1 MNRLVEWIE
10 HRSGVFGAVKRSM
23 DRAIPS
29 RSRWGGIWP
38 SMIGFTFAVQVIT
51 GIAMWMYY
59 SPSAQTAWESV
70 YYLEYQV
77 AGGWL
82 LRALHHYVAQVMV
95 ALLGLYVVWMIVVGG
110 YRKPREMVFW
120 AAIVTGLVGL
130 ALLLTGDLL
139 SWGQNSFWA
148 TQVRV
153 KFLTLVPLLGND
165 LFKLA
170 AGGPSFGHHTLT
182 RFFALHAG
190 VFSGIFLALLLVQRS
205 LLRRAEDLE
214 VADGDGGVPYWPNQA
229 IRHTAGWV
237 IVVLVTG
244 LLVGRHALIGEP
256 SAVSQRQSMGVG
268 LGAPADPADAY
279 AAARP
284 EWAFLGLYELAH
296 IFPGDAMP
304 VLGVSWKFVPIFVV
318 PGVLVFF
325 FLAVPF
331 IGKGRVGHVFNVVTT
346 AVLLMATVWLS
357 MKTLAAD
364 RANIGHQEALAAGA
378 EAADRAVELAQAPA
392 GIPPSG
398 ALTLMRT
405 DPKTQGPKLFQQH
418 CASCHNY
425 LDAAGKGIRAEE
437 PSAPNLHG
445 FSSEAWIKGLLDPKQ
460 VAGPNYFGNTA
471 FKDDEMVHYV
481 RSTLKELLDDEEL
494 KETFPKMVRALAA
507 ESERKPGEEAD
518 EETVFLFED
527 FGCTDCHKF
536 HGSGDLGSAPDLTG
550 YGSHAW
556 LTGMIGNP
564 AHERF
569 YGDEN
574 DRMPAYAES
583 ADKPA
588 ENILTAEQIEM
599 LVRWL
604 RGEWHEAR
612 GK

>member
-190 VFSGIFLALLLVQRS
+190 VFSGIFLALLLV
-205 LLRRAEDLE
+205 
-214 VADGDGGVPYWPNQA
+214 
-229 IRHTAGWV
+229 
-237 IVVLVTG
+237 
-244 LLVGRHALIGEP
+244 
-256 SAVSQRQSMGVG
+256 
-268 LGAPADPADAY
+268 
-279 AAARP
+279 
-284 EWAFLGLYELAH
+284 
-296 IFPGDAMP
+296 
-304 VLGVSWKFVPIFVV
+304 
-318 PGVLVFF
+318 
-325 FLAVPF
+325 
-331 IGKGRVGHVFNVVTT
+331 
-346 AVLLMATVWLS
+346 
-357 MKTLAAD
+357 
-364 RANIGHQEALAAGA
+364 
-378 EAADRAVELAQAPA
+378 
-392 GIPPSG
+392 
-398 ALTLMRT
+398 
-405 DPKTQGPKLFQQH
+405 
-418 CASCHNY
+418 
-425 LDAAGKGIRAEE
+425 
-437 PSAPNLHG
+437 
-445 FSSEAWIKGLLDPKQ
+445 
-460 VAGPNYFGNTA
+460 
-471 FKDDEMVHYV
+471 
-481 RSTLKELLDDEEL
+481 
-494 KETFPKMVRALAA
+494 
-507 ESERKPGEEAD
+507 
-518 EETVFLFED
+518 
-527 FGCTDCHKF
+527 
-536 HGSGDLGSAPDLTG
+536 
-550 YGSHAW
+550 
-556 LTGMIGNP
+556 
-564 AHERF
+564 
-569 YGDEN
+569 
-574 DRMPAYAES
+574 
-583 ADKPA
+583 
-588 ENILTAEQIEM
+588 
-599 LVRWL
+599 
-604 RGEWHEAR
+604 
-612 GK
+612 